1 MRPGF
6 VADPTTSVPP
16 KNGVAVGHP
25 SCYLRP
31 TPLPPMHPPRGPAWP
46 RDSKAVVGARPHRP
60 QAPPPRP
67 PWLPRPGIHRRPF
80 HTRPSREWHV
90 ADPSITC
97 LCSCPRGV
105 GGGDSIVAPGCG
117 DGDAGAASTSGLL
130 HRLLIYAAHG
140 SIPLLAAKPD
150 SHSPAPAPD

>member
-1 MRPGF
+1 MARQWAIP
-6 VADPTTSVPP
+6 ATTGGQHRRHRCVLLGDRLGPATP
-16 KNGVAVGHP
+16 RQWQGHAHMV
-25 SCYLRP
+25 RRH
-31 TPLPPMHPPRGPAWP
+31 PLPVLH
-46 RDSKAVVGARPHRP
+46 DS
-60 QAPPPRP
+60 
-67 PWLPRPGIHRRPF
+67 PRPGIHRRPF
-80 HTRPSREWHV
+80 HARPSREWHV